1 VTEHPRIVFMGT
13 PDFAVP
19 SLEALIDRGYRV
31 VGVVTQ
37 PDRPRGR
44 KQVLTPPPVKV
55 VAEKRGLSVFQPEKL
70 RDPEGIRSVLAME
83 PDLVVTAA
91 YGQIVPQ
98 AILDAPRY
106 GCINVH
112 ASLLPKYRGGAPI
125 HRAVIDGERE
135 TGITI
140 MNMVPELDAGDILR
154 QRAIPIDDRDHA
166 GSLHDKLS
174 RLGAELLLETLPDLL
189 AGRIQPVPQDH
200 RRATY
205 APNIR
210 REDEWIDWR
219 RSAREIYNQVRG
231 LHPWPVASTT
241 WRDTPLKIWWV
252 EWSDARSDQPPGTV
266 IGVGKDGIEVA
277 TGLGT
282 VRIVQLQ
289 PAGKRPMKAEE
300 FLRGR
305 RLTVGERLGDR

>member
-1 VTEHPRIVFMGT
+1 MTEGLRIVFMGT
-13 PDFAVP
+13 PDFSVP
-19 SLEALIDRGYRV
+19 SLEALIDHGYRV

-44 KQVLTPPPVKV
+44 KQVLTPPPVKR
-55 VAEKRGLSVFQPEKL
+55 VAEARGIPVFQPEKL
-70 RDPEGIRSVLAME
+70 RDPEAVRTVLAMD

-91 YGQIVPQ
+91 YGQIVPK
-98 AILDAPRY
+98 AILDGPRY

-125 HRAVIDGERE
+125 HWALINGEKE

-140 MNMVPELDAGDILR
+140 MKMVPELDAGDILS
-154 QRAIPIDDRDHA
+154 QREIPIDDRDNV
-166 GSLHDKLS
+166 GTLHDKLS
-174 RLGAELLLETLPDLL
+174 RLGAELLTETLPDLL
-189 AGRIQPVPQDH
+189 SGRIRPIPQDE
-200 RRATY
+200 RLVTY

-210 REDEWIDWR
+210 REDEWIDWGR
-219 RSAREIYNQVRG
+219 TARQIYDHVRG

-241 WRDTPLKIWWV
+241 WMGMTLKIWWV
-252 EWSDARSDQPPGTV
+252 EWSDAASDRPPGTV
-266 IGVGKDGIEVA
+266 IAAGREGIEVA
-277 TGLGT
+277 AGRGT

-289 PAGKRPMKAEE
+289 PAGKKPMKAEE

-305 RLTVGERLGDR
+305 RISTGDRLGER